1 MIFNLQYDPNIY
13 SVDINKDVIVVS
25 DIHLGSNGSLG
36 LNYIVRYGVE
46 RNIKYIVI
54 AGDLFEN
61 RHFKHSYDDLLK
73 LCRDILYKWGLNIF
87 EKIFIV
93 LSRYSHDPIIDDD
106 RIYFKINGIDFLVK
120 YGLLKLALNGTNIY
134 ITHGD
139 IICPNGFIANLVNSF
154 YEIFYGKKFFL
165 ERKLKENLN
174 ISDWLIMGHTHI
186 AGIDYDLKIANTGSW
201 KNYLNR
207 SASKSLIHIS
217 SNEIKLCYLKN
228 GWKYV

>member
-1 MIFNLQYDPNIY
+1 MIFDLKYNPDIY
-13 SVDINKDVIVVS
+13 SVNIDEDIIVVS

-36 LNYIVRYGVE
+36 LNPILKYGFE

-54 AGDLFEN
+54 AGDLFED
-61 RHFKHSYDDLLK
+61 RHFKYSYNDLRK
-73 LCRDILYKWGLNIF
+73 LCRNTLYRWKLNIF
-87 EKIFIV
+87 EKIFII
-93 LSRYSHDPIIDDD
+93 LSRYSHDPIINTN
-106 RIYFKINGIDFLVK
+106 RIYFRIDDTDILLK
-120 YGLLKLALNGTNIY
+120 YGLLKLVLNDVNIY

-139 IICPNGFIANLVNSF
+139 IICPNGFTASLINRL
-154 YEIFYGKKFFL
+154 YEIFLKKKFFL
-165 ERKLKENLN
+165 ERILKER
-174 ISDWLIMGHTHI
+174 IGVDDWLIMGHTHI